1 MGQIKNRQCPSCGG
15 SMIGDS
21 EKQIYRCISCGSS
34 YDYDYFREEQLHEM
48 GDTYLSRGEVN
59 AAVDAYRLIL
69 KKSPHDFRALRGLM
83 LAAAYLKDID
93 GLAHIGEAKH
103 FPYDSKLAG
112 EVFDAASEEDKDYFS
127 GFRTIYSYKKQWIDC
142 NREIELLRRERKR
155 TEGDI
160 GVAKDACF
168 EYYFHGKH
176 GSELHPNIIFIMV
189 WCLIAFFCMP
199 CLGGIFDNIEDE
211 EAAIFF
217 AVAGG
222 LALLIGLAVNFLIV
236 YPKMKTIKKI
246 AAYIK
251 ELEAESEATARKI
264 KALEAEAEQ
273 LSDDIGKAVQDLI
286 RKDRLIVTD
295 SVKEQVPETGKIKK
309 HQCPSC
315 GGSLRIDRDKQM
327 YHCTFC
333 GSAYDYEYFR
343 EDRIHEAG
351 ETYLSRGEF
360 MATTEAYEFMLKK
373 DPHDFLALRGLMLAA
388 AHLTDMKELD
398 QDNKEFDYDSKI
410 VSRVI
415 ENASEE
421 DKKYF
426 SEFAKVYA
434 EKKRMFDYSE
444 EIEALLEEKN
454 KINSVIAQNCE
465 VGLGE
470 ERTYDE
476 PITGFIAMWG
486 GAAVFMLMALVFAKD
501 LINAYVSNS
510 GDADLIL
517 PVVIFFGSISLI
529 LIVVNILSYYPGRR
543 KIKIM
548 QKANSKLYEEVNKID
563 DKIRDLE
570 KESSKLTGDI
580 RRFIHEFVRKD
591 RRIMSNNKSK

>member
-1 MGQIKNRQCPSCGG
+1 
-15 SMIGDS
+15 
-21 EKQIYRCISCGSS
+21 
-34 YDYDYFREEQLHEM
+34 
-48 GDTYLSRGEVN
+48 
-59 AAVDAYRLIL
+59 
-69 KKSPHDFRALRGLM
+69 
-83 LAAAYLKDID
+83 
-93 GLAHIGEAKH
+93 
-103 FPYDSKLAG
+103 
-112 EVFDAASEEDKDYFS
+112 
-127 GFRTIYSYKKQWIDC
+127 
-142 NREIELLRRERKR
+142 
-155 TEGDI
+155 
-160 GVAKDACF
+160 
-168 EYYFHGKH
+168 
-176 GSELHPNIIFIMV
+176 
-189 WCLIAFFCMP
+189 
-199 CLGGIFDNIEDE
+199 
-211 EAAIFF
+211 
-217 AVAGG
+217 
-222 LALLIGLAVNFLIV
+222 
-236 YPKMKTIKKI
+236 
-246 AAYIK
+246 
-251 ELEAESEATARKI
+251 
-264 KALEAEAEQ
+264 
-273 LSDDIGKAVQDLI
+273 
-286 RKDRLIVTD
+286 
-295 SVKEQVPETGKIKK
+295 
-309 HQCPSC
+309 
-315 GGSLRIDRDKQM
+315 
-327 YHCTFC
+327 
-333 GSAYDYEYFR
+333 
-343 EDRIHEAG
+343 
-351 ETYLSRGEF
+351 
-360 MATTEAYEFMLKK
+360 MATTEAYECMLKK
-373 DPHDFLALRGLMLAA
+373 DPHYFLALRGLRLSA
-388 AHLTDMKELD
+388 AHLTYTKELD

-454 KINSVIAQNCE
+454 KINSVIAQNSE

-476 PITGFIAMWG
+476 PITGFIAMWV

-501 LINAYVSNS
+501 LINAYASNS